1 MRGMLRPKGRA
12 VWLFVFATLAVSC
25 SRPAGPRPQDSTQ
38 TDAGQVPFQNA
49 ANAPSDASRLSPVDP
64 NKGSKAESALPFRD
78 SQDLPAGT
86 LVTVR
91 LKEPISSDYPGE
103 RLTFGAV
110 VDEPV
115 QVDGNTLLA
124 RGASVAG
131 RVGPAVALKLDI
143 EGTEL
148 EVLRGGRDF
157 IRSLQRVVI
166 CLEFHRKVLARIGR
180 TDVEI
185 LAEIAEFRKLR
196 WVDADDPSRVIDPRR
211 SVWEQTNTSHQCDL
225 IGFEDG

>member
-12 VWLFVFATLAVSC
+12 VWLFAFATLAVSC

-110 VDEPV
+110 VDEAV

-131 RVGPAVALKLDI
+131 RVESARTSQMKKDRGYVRLTLDAI
-143 EGTEL
+143 DF
-148 EVLRGGRDF
+148 GGRQLPVQTSSLF
-157 IRSLQRVVI
+157 VHGNAANRSASETGAFSQVI
-166 CLEFHRKVLARIGR
+166 HLESGRRLTFRLIEPVSTASVPLAG
-180 TDVEI
+180 
-185 LAEIAEFRKLR
+185 
-196 WVDADDPSRVIDPRR
+196 
-211 SVWEQTNTSHQCDL
+211 H
-225 IGFEDG
+225 